1 VKRFVLARSLSVRD
15 LHELPRIPVTM
26 RSLMV
31 PSAQMRARPGLP
43 LLEKG
48 FRPFFLL
55 GASFATLVV
64 PIWITALEVGYA
76 PGGAFGAMQWH
87 AHEMLFGFTTAI
99 IAGFLLTAV
108 GNWTNRETAVGTPL
122 ALLAVL
128 WSLGRVAVFFAERAP
143 RMAAF
148 VDAAFLPALALT
160 CAIPVV
166 AAKNRRN
173 YAFIGLL
180 ALLACLNGASHWA
193 ALQGD
198 IASVR
203 AIHVLALD
211 VIVIVI
217 VAITGRII
225 PMFTRNA
232 TRIDAIRGIPLL
244 EKASLASVAL
254 LTISDALPGSRVRSG
269 VLATLAAVLLFARMA
284 RWGTRHTLREPLLW
298 ILHAGVLWVP
308 VGLALR
314 AGAEFGIALPPSSAL
329 HALTAGAIGSL
340 TLGMMARVS
349 LGHTGRMLKTPRP
362 MTVAFGGVILAGIVR
377 VAAAFLPGS
386 AYLPALE
393 VATVLWSAAFL
404 LFVVG
409 HAKILVS
416 PRADR
421 RP

>member
-1 VKRFVLARSLSVRD
+1 
-15 LHELPRIPVTM
+15 
-26 RSLMV
+26 
-31 PSAQMRARPGLP
+31 MRARPGIP

-55 GASFATLVV
+55 GASFSTLAV
-64 PIWITALEVGYA
+64 PIWIAALEVGYA

-122 ALLAVL
+122 ALLAAL

-143 RMAAF
+143 RVAAL
-148 VDAAFLPALALT
+148 VDVAFLPALAIT
-160 CAIPVV
+160 CALPVLTT
-166 AAKNRRN
+166 KNRRN

-180 ALLACLNGASHWA
+180 TLLACLNAASHWA

-198 IASVR
+198 ISSVR
-203 AIHVLALD
+203 AIHALALD
-211 VIVIVI
+211 IIVLLI
-217 VAITGRII
+217 VAITGRIV

-232 TRIDAIRGIPLL
+232 TGVDAIRGIPLL

-254 LTISDALPGSRVRSG
+254 LTLSDALPGSRVLSG
-269 VLATLAAVLLFARMA
+269 VLAALAATLLFARMA

-308 VGLALR
+308 LGLALR
-314 AGAEFGIALPPSSAL
+314 AAAELGVVVPPSSAL

-349 LGHTGRMLKTPRP
+349 LGHTGRMLKAPRA
-362 MTVAFGGVILAGIVR
+362 MTVAFASVILAGVVR
-377 VAAAFLPGS
+377 VAGAFFPG
-386 AYLPALE
+386 AVYLRALE
-393 VATVLWSAAFL
+393 VATVLWSVAFL

-409 HAKILVS
+409 YARILVS
-416 PRADR
+416 PRVAR
-421 RP
+421 

>member
-1 VKRFVLARSLSVRD
+1 
-15 LHELPRIPVTM
+15 
-26 RSLMV
+26 
-31 PSAQMRARPGLP
+31 MRARPGIP

-55 GASFATLVV
+55 GASFATLAV

-108 GNWTNRETAVGTPL
+108 GNWTNRETATGTPL
-122 ALLAVL
+122 ALLAAL

-143 RMAAF
+143 RMAAL
-148 VDAAFLPALALT
+148 VDAAFLPTLAVT
-160 CAIPVV
+160 CALPVLRT
-166 AAKNRRN
+166 KNRRN

-180 ALLACLNGASHWA
+180 ALLACLNAASHWA
-193 ALQGD
+193 ALERD
-198 IASVR
+198 ISSVR
-203 AIHVLALD
+203 TIHALALD

-217 VAITGRII
+217 VIVTGRIV

-232 TRIDAIRGIPLL
+232 TGADAIRGLPLL

-254 LTISDALPGSRVRSG
+254 LTISDALPGSRVPSG
-269 VLATLAAVLLFARMA
+269 VLAALAAALLLARMA
-284 RWGTRHTLREPLLW
+284 NWGSRHALRDPLLW
-298 ILHAGVLWVP
+298 ILHAGTLWVP

-314 AGAEFGIALPPSSAL
+314 AGAELGVALPPSSAL

-349 LGHTGRMLKTPRP
+349 LGHTGRMLKAPQS
-362 MTVAFGGVILAGIVR
+362 MTVAFACVILAGIVR

-393 VATVLWSAAFL
+393 VATLLWSLAFL

-409 HAKILVS
+409 YAKILVS
-416 PRADR
+416 PRV
-421 RP
+421 